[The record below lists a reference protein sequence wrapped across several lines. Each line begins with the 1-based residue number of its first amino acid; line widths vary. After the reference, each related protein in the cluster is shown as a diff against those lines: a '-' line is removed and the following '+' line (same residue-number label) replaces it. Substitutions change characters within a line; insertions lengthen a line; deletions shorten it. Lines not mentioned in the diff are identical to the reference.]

1 MFSDLPKG
9 STAGKSSA
17 FSSALTPSLQ
27 TKILFPSTATVQ
39 SLKTLV
45 TQTEASGLKVW
56 PVFHVGAHGG
66 LRGLQRCFH
75 LLTPDVFAKEYLFLF
90 PFSCH

>member
-9 STAGKSSA
+9 SAAGKPSA
-17 FSSALTPSLQ
+17 SSSALTPLLQ
-27 TKILFPSTATVQ
+27 AKILLPSTATVET
-39 SLKTLV
+39 LKTSV
-45 TQTEASGLKVW
+45 TQTEASGQKVC
-56 PVFHVGAHGG
+56 PLSHVGGHRG